1 MGLFKELLHPFKQ
14 SACQHHKPL
23 FYPKNLSW

>member
-23 FYPKNLSW
+23 FY